1 VTLKRF
7 AEFILESNITFDD
20 SAYTVTLSRFE
31 AITEFL
37 PEDIQDAGI
46 LGEGDAS
53 DVDGGPLSHLN
64 PAFQPNSD
72 EYACF
77 VVGVNAKGCSIVT
90 VADNYQADVADAI
103 KNKRSGWEDLVVEI
117 LHATEPFEDREEIEQ
132 CAKLYEENGV
142 YLGPLNDATVYG
154 RVV

>member
-1 VTLKRF
+1 MTLKRF
-7 AEFILESNITFDD
+7 LEFVSESESSFDNG
-20 SAYTVTLSRFE
+20 AYAATLRRFE
-31 AITEFL
+31 AITEFR
-37 PEDIQDAGI
+37 PEDIQEAGI

-64 PAFQPNSD
+64 PALQPD
-72 EYACF
+72 PDGYACF
-77 VVGVNAKGCSIVT
+77 VVGVNVKGCSIVT
-90 VADNYQADVADAI
+90 VADNYQADVVDAI
-103 KNKRSGWEDLVVEI
+103 KNKISGWKDLVVEI
-117 LHATEPFEDREEIEQ
+117 LHATEPFENREEIEQ